1 MSYTS
6 VILTKPLDFKNN
18 SDAIIAEANK
28 FAQFLAKSDQD
39 GKAMST
45 TQLRRFYGEV
55 KRIQLNG
62 YDSTEVKL
70 LKPKL
75 AYAVGRN
82 KKDSKIKDFYNII
95 SVAIDNINDESSFG
109 SFIKM
114 FEAIVAYHKLYGNN
128 Q

>member
-39 GKAMST
+39 GNAMST

-82 KKDSKIKDFYNII
+82 KRESKIKDFYNII
-95 SVAIDNINDESSFG
+95 SVAIDNINDESSFV

-114 FEAIVAYHKLYGNN
+114 FEAIVAYHKLYGK
-128 Q
+128 